1 MNTIC
6 FDRKNADTTKKGGVI
21 LSKEIFPSGLAVDLS
36 NLDLE
41 MTVHYFQKW
50 NLESEQMEKGKFSA
64 IISAIHTPRIQIHNV
79 NYSHGFITRGG
90 FPKECVMLGY
100 VKSNAKVTFQNRVL
114 QGNELI
120 ITTDSSE
127 IDYLSNGEN
136 RVFTISVEKQLFLQA
151 FFDFFA
157 ESFDD
162 QQDKNRFFI
171 KPKMLPL
178 FLRSINTWMTFIKS
192 NHPLLLSEDKYS
204 MAELEMLGDIFTCL
218 MIDQSVK
225 EKFGI
230 QIEKARDILHAN
242 INERFNSAMLTHEL
256 GISQR
261 QLQRLFKERY
271 GISPKRY
278 LLNLRINAVRKELL
292 LADPKTATISG
303 IALKY
308 HFFDLNHFSKAYKM
322 LFGEL
327 PSHTLQKLY

>member
-1 MNTIC
+1 M
-6 FDRKNADTTKKGGVI
+6 

-50 NLESEQMEKGKFSA
+50 SLESEQMQKGKFSA
-64 IISAIHTPRIQIHNV
+64 IISAIHTPRIQIHDV
-79 NYSHGFITRGG
+79 SYSHGFITRGG
-90 FPKECVMLGY
+90 FPEDCVMLGY

-114 QGNELI
+114 HWNELVI
-120 ITTDSSE
+120 STDSGE
-127 IDYLSNGEN
+127 IDYLASGEN

-162 QQDKNRFFI
+162 HQAKNRFFI
-171 KPKMLPL
+171 KPQMLPL
-178 FLRSINTWMTFIKS
+178 FLRSINTWITFSKV
-192 NHPLLLSEDKYS
+192 NHSLLLSEDKYS
-204 MAELEMLGDIFTCL
+204 MAELEILEDIFTCL
-218 MIDQSVK
+218 MIDQAAEERSGV
-225 EKFGI
+225 

-261 QLQRLFKERY
+261 QLQRLFKETY

-292 LADPKTATISG
+292 VADPKSATISG

-308 HFFDLNHFSKAYKM
+308 QFFDLNHFSKAYKM